1 MLKSILSFSI
11 MTLVKMIDSIV
22 TLINK
27 NRNRSD
33 KTAGLFKIVVKVVGI
48 IKQYVVFHYSGQLI
62 FCT

>member
-1 MLKSILSFSI
+1 